1 MIKYSDQKWHGDKK
15 IFVSTF
21 KSQSTIQGVK
31 QEPEEEILLVGSLPG
46 SC

>member
-1 MIKYSDQKWHGDKK
+1 MTKYSDQKWHGDKK
-15 IFVSTF
+15 SLVSTF